1 MFKVIYH
8 YEVHG
13 EAKSFVSDVF
23 MTEKEAVEYVLN
35 HFDKNVE
42 ARNEHEDDSC
52 LDEGRLAEIC
62 ADVIRTH
69 YEIEYV
75 AEV

>member
-8 YEVHG
+8 YEVNG
-13 EAKSFVSDVF
+13 EAKQFVSDVF
-23 MTEKEAVEYVLN
+23 MTLEEAREYVLEA
-35 HFDKNVE
+35 FDRNVE
-42 ARNEHEDDSC
+42 DRNEHEETT
-52 LDEGRLAEIC
+52 LEEGRLAEIC